1 MWQAVRR
8 ELARLEWDAAPPL
21 TQDLLAEWSQTVPS
35 LVAIRRLLGP
45 VSPDDPLALLATAT
59 TGAVRTIDA
68 KPTVAPSLHDVL
80 AALAGVARVMEVA
93 SDDDRRRQVATL
105 NHVAYELAHWVRVR
119 TTDDRARAWLL
130 AGETALD
137 SAIHAPAGRSAIG
150 VGLAAW
156 QDALAAVQPVQ
167 NASIVRR
174 SVALGHLVI
183 LRNAHALVA
192 EARQSGALPQPYSD
206 ALLGNIRELAR
217 AHQTTLSQ
225 IDGRRLGS
233 TRVDQAVMLKLG
245 GAVRHLTS
253 RPDITEP
260 SHVRL
265 DALLRSSIGE
275 AVLVANLTNQTSAK
289 PAAGTISRLAL
300 EYLANPGMLR
310 PVDSLG
316 SLPPGAPVDRTPAP
330 VRDPPTLAVLGEPSI
345 TPGTVLPG
353 ATIMALCRARDLG
366 VAASTGDATN
376 PPDILLGIDPSRWP
390 QIVVEGRQAVTDLVA
405 SVIPMVYAQ
414 TRHTLNAPDVQGQMF
429 VELMGAA
436 YRFDPQRIGPE
447 RWPTYAWMT
456 LEHTRR
462 RGVDHSG
469 VARNHSRIP
478 RPTTVTLGDTEPM
491 SREPGPG
498 AGIVERAS
506 IEAIKQ
512 ALGRLP
518 HSLQDPPLESIQ
530 GRPAHAIAED
540 FGVSESTARRRIQ
553 EARDSVRDELAPH
566 VDEVA
571 EVPYETVTDPVLER
585 SQRLFEDTF
594 APSLGPEP
602 HRGRDR

>member
-21 TQDLLAEWSQTVPS
+21 TKDLLSEWSQTVPS
-35 LVAIRRLLGP
+35 VVAIRRLLGP
-45 VSPDDPLALLATAT
+45 VSVQDPLAMLATAT
-59 TGAVRTIDA
+59 TGAARTTGA
-68 KPTVAPSLHDVL
+68 EPTMAPSLHDVR
-80 AALAGVARVMEVA
+80 AALVGVAGDMEVA
-93 SDDDRRRQVATL
+93 SDDDRHLHVATL

-156 QDALAAVQPVQ
+156 QDALAAVQPAQ
-167 NASIVRR
+167 DASIVRR
-174 SVALGHLVI
+174 SVALGHLAI

-245 GAVRHLTS
+245 GAVRQLTG

-260 SHVRL
+260 THVRL

-289 PAAGTISRLAL
+289 PVAGTISRLAL
-300 EYLANPGMLR
+300 EYLANPGILR
-310 PVDSLG
+310 PVEPRG
-316 SLPPGAPVDRTPAP
+316 SLPPGAPVDRTSALIREPRAA
-330 VRDPPTLAVLGEPSI
+330 AVLGEPSI
-345 TPGTVLPG
+345 RTGTVLEG
-353 ATIMALCRARDLG
+353 STIMALCRARDLG
-366 VAASTGDATN
+366 VAAATGDAAD
-376 PPDILLGIDPSRWP
+376 PPDILRGIDPSRWP
-390 QIVVEGRQAVTDLVA
+390 QLVVEGRQAVTDLVA

-414 TRHTLNAPDVQGQMF
+414 TRHALNAADVRGQMF

-447 RWPTYAWMT
+447 RWSTYAWMT
-456 LEHTRR
+456 LEHSRQ

-469 VARNHSRIP
+469 VARRRNP
-478 RPTTVTLGDTEPM
+478 QPTIVTLGDTEPV

-498 AGIVERAS
+498 AGIEERQS
-506 IEAIKQ
+506 TEAIRQ
-512 ALGRLP
+512 ALARLP
-518 HSLQDPPLESIQ
+518 HSLQVPLLESMQ
-530 GRPAHAIAED
+530 GQPARMVADEL
-540 FGVSESTARRRIQ
+540 GVSESTARRRIQ
-553 EARDSVRDELAPH
+553 EARDAVRDELARH

-571 EVPYETVTDPVLER
+571 GGPYETVTDPVLER
-585 SQRLFEDTF
+585 SQQLFEQTF
-594 APSLGPEP
+594 APSRGPEP
-602 HRGRDR
+602 GWVPSR

>member
-1 MWQAVRR
+1 MWQDVRR
-8 ELARLEWDAAPPL
+8 GLARLEWDAAPPL
-21 TQDLLAEWSQTVPS
+21 TQDLLSEWTQTVPS
-35 LVAIRRLLGP
+35 LVAIRAALGP
-45 VSPDDPLALLATAT
+45 VPVDDPLSMLSTAT
-59 TGAVRTIDA
+59 TGAARTTDA
-68 KPTVAPSLHDVL
+68 EPTVAPSLLDVRM
-80 AALAGVARVMEVA
+80 ALAGVARVMEVA
-93 SDDDRRRQVATL
+93 SDDDRRRQVATV

-119 TTDDRARAWLL
+119 MTDDRAKAWLL

-137 SAIHAPAGRSAIG
+137 SAIHAPADRSAIA

-167 NASIVRR
+167 NAAIVRR
-174 SVALGHLVI
+174 SVALGHLAI
-183 LRNAHALVA
+183 LRNAHALVG
-192 EARQSGALPQPYSD
+192 EARQSGALPRPYSD
-206 ALLGNIRELAR
+206 ALLSNIRELAR
-217 AHQTTLSQ
+217 AHQTTLGQ

-245 GAVRHLTS
+245 GAVRQLTG
-253 RPDITEP
+253 RPDTTEP
-260 SHVRL
+260 SHSRL
-265 DALLRSSIGE
+265 DALLRSSLGE

-300 EYLANPGMLR
+300 EYLANPGILR
-310 PVDSLG
+310 PADSRG
-316 SLPPGAPVDRTPAP
+316 FLPPGAPVDRTPIP
-330 VRDPPTLAVLGEPSI
+330 IREPPPPAVPGEPSI
-345 TPGTVLPG
+345 TPGTVLEG

-366 VAASTGDATN
+366 VAAATGDATN
-376 PPDILLGIDPSRWP
+376 PPDILRGIDPSRWP

-414 TRHTLNAPDVQGQMF
+414 TRHALNAADVRGQMF

-447 RWPTYAWMT
+447 RWPNYAWVT

-469 VARNHSRIP
+469 VIRSRSP
-478 RPTTVTLGDTEPM
+478 RATTVALGDTEPV
-491 SREPGPG
+491 SRDPGPD
-498 AGIVERAS
+498 AGIEERAS
-506 IEAIKQ
+506 IQAIKQ
-512 ALGRLP
+512 AVERLP
-518 HSLQDPPLESIQ
+518 HSLQVPLLESMQ
-530 GRPAHAIAED
+530 GRPAHVIAED

-566 VDEVA
+566 VDDVA

-585 SQRLFEDTF
+585 SQRLFEETF

-602 HRGRDR
+602 GRGRDR

>member
-167 NASIVRR
+167 DAWIVRR
-174 SVALGHLVI
+174 SVALGHLAI
-183 LRNAHALVA
+183 LRNAHALVG
-192 EARQSGALPQPYSD
+192 EATQSGALPRPYSD
-206 ALLGNIRELAR
+206 ALLSNIRELAR
-217 AHQTTLSQ
+217 SHQTTLSQ

-245 GAVRHLTS
+245 SAVRQLTS

-260 SHVRL
+260 SHIRL
-265 DALLRSSIGE
+265 DALLRSSIGQ

-289 PAAGTISRLAL
+289 PVAGTISRLAL
-300 EYLANPGMLR
+300 EYLAHPGILR
-310 PVDSLG
+310 PADSLG
-316 SLPPGAPVDRTPAP
+316 SLPPGAPADRTPVPIREPPAP
-330 VRDPPTLAVLGEPSI
+330 AVLGEPSI
-345 TPGTVLPG
+345 RPGTVLEG
-353 ATIMALCRARDLG
+353 ATIMALCHARDLG
-366 VAASTGDATN
+366 VAAATGDATN
-376 PPDILLGIDPSRWP
+376 PPDTSC
-390 QIVVEGRQAVTDLVA
+390 
-405 SVIPMVYAQ
+405 
-414 TRHTLNAPDVQGQMF
+414 
-429 VELMGAA
+429 
-436 YRFDPQRIGPE
+436 
-447 RWPTYAWMT
+447 
-456 LEHTRR
+456 
-462 RGVDHSG
+462 
-469 VARNHSRIP
+469 
-478 RPTTVTLGDTEPM
+478 
-491 SREPGPG
+491 
-498 AGIVERAS
+498 AGS
-506 IEAIKQ
+506 I
-512 ALGRLP
+512 
-518 HSLQDPPLESIQ
+518 
-530 GRPAHAIAED
+530 RPA
-540 FGVSESTARRRIQ
+540 GRSSSWRVGRR
-553 EARDSVRDELAPH
+553 
-566 VDEVA
+566 
-571 EVPYETVTDPVLER
+571 
-585 SQRLFEDTF
+585 
-594 APSLGPEP
+594 
-602 HRGRDR
+602 